1 MVIEIKSWPFPGLLF
16 ADYLVIR
23 CHMVR
28 HTGSVIEETINKIF
42 LVGGIVKEQYDCGTN
57 YVYEIS

>member
-1 MVIEIKSWPFPGLLF
+1 MVKRPFPGLLF

-28 HTGSVIEETINKIF
+28 HIGSIIEETIR
-42 LVGGIVKEQYDCGTN
+42 YTN
-57 YVYEIS
+57 CVYEIS

>member
-1 MVIEIKSWPFPGLLF
+1 
-16 ADYLVIR
+16 
-23 CHMVR
+23 MVR